1 MQLKRA
7 KEEMVLEVEKKMT
20 IIRLQMKEMAMRCEV
35 AEERKT
41 QVSLTMRSDLPL
53 SLSSSVECVHVNNN
67 YSNFSAENE
76 YYEVTC
82 MHHPLPPVLTPLCL
96 CHCSVCS

>member
-35 AEERKT
+35 AEEGKT
-41 QVSLTMRSDLPL
+41 QVSLTMQ
-53 SLSSSVECVHVNNN
+53 
-67 YSNFSAENE
+67 
-76 YYEVTC
+76 
-82 MHHPLPPVLTPLCL
+82 
-96 CHCSVCS
+96 